1 MPDGPVELN
10 PRRTPLYRFAR
21 WLVGGVGRILF
32 RPTIVGRENIPAT
45 GPVLIA
51 PTHRSNVDFAFTI
64 YMTRRKV
71 FFMAKHGLFTV
82 PVFGT
87 VLRHLGAFP
96 VDRDATDRASMRLAE
111 EVLARGEA
119 LVLYPEGTRKFGMTF
134 EPLHD
139 GAMFVAARARAPV
152 VPVAVGGSEAA
163 MPHGAKMV
171 RPSKVRIV
179 IGAPIDPPEF
189 EGRVPRSA
197 VAAKSE
203 ELRAA
208 LEALYARAM
217 GA

>member
-1 MPDGPVELN
+1 MPDEPVELN
-10 PRRTPLYRFAR
+10 PRRTPLYLFAR
-21 WLVGGVGRILF
+21 GLVGGLGRLLF
-32 RPTIVGRENIPAT
+32 RPTVVGRENIPAT

-71 FFMAKHGLFTV
+71 FFMAKDGLFHV
-82 PVFGT
+82 PLFAT

-96 VDRDATDRASMRLAE
+96 VDRDVADRSSLRKAE
-111 EVLARGEA
+111 AVLARGEA

-179 IGAPIDPPEF
+179 IGAPIAPPEVD
-189 EGRVPRSA
+189 GRVPRSA
-197 VAAKSE
+197 VTAKSE

-217 GA
+217 SA